1 MVAIIIIVVTCLV
14 SIPAF
19 SNKDLFYRF
28 DFAPYSVQER
38 KEYYRFL
45 THAFLHADWAH
56 LFFNM
61 FVLYT
66 FGRATQNYF
75 EMYLGSTGVL
85 YFVLLYL
92 GGVIFAVLPTFK
104 KHKDNPNYHSIG
116 ASGAVSAVL
125 FSYIIF
131 SPSSELTLIIFPFF
145 GLPSIVW
152 GIAYLAYEQYQS
164 KKNTSNINH
173 DAHIAGAIFGIA
185 FTLIAAPNSLSSFID
200 QIAYLL
206 NF

>member
-19 SNKDLFYRF
+19 SNKDFFYRF
-28 DFAPYSVQER
+28 DFAPYSIEER
-38 KEYYRFL
+38 KEYYRFV
-45 THAFLHADWAH
+45 THAFLHGDWTH

-66 FGRATQNYF
+66 FGSVLQSYF
-75 EMYLGSTGVL
+75 ELYLGSKGIFYFILL
-85 YFVLLYL
+85 YF
-92 GGVIFAVLPTFK
+92 GGIVFAILPTFR
-104 KHKDNPNYHSIG
+104 KHKNNPSYHSIG

-131 SPSSELTLIIFPFF
+131 SPMAELRLMIFPFF
-145 GLPSIVW
+145 PIPAIVL
-152 GIAYLAYEQYQS
+152 GVAYLAYEQYQS
-164 KKNTSNINH
+164 KRNSSNINH
-173 DAHIAGAIFGIA
+173 DAHITGALFGIA
-185 FTLIAAPNSLSSFID
+185 FTLITVPKSLSNFINEMSN
-200 QIAYLL
+200 LL